1 MILAKYKD
9 DFKENFKWSEPIS
22 IGKIDNNKEIMV
34 AFYNSKRN
42 KLNSGFK
49 DIKNT
54 YIKPVTILLRYGK
67 NQRKAEEMAEKIQDF
82 YDKRS
87 FFIDE
92 YQIYADVLYA
102 EPIYLGTDEN
112 NIYEYSFEINFIEN
126 KNNKK

>member
-9 DFKENFKWSEPIS
+9 DFKINFPWKEAIS
-22 IGKIDNNKEIMV
+22 IGKIDNNKEIMIT
-34 AFYNSKRN
+34 FYNSKRN

-49 DIKNT
+49 DIKTT

-67 NQRKAEEMAEKIQDF
+67 NQRKAEEMAQKIQDF

-92 YQIYADVLYA
+92 YQIYADVIYA
-102 EPIYLGTDEN
+102 EPINLGTDEN
-112 NIYEYSFEINFIEN
+112 NVYEYSFEINFIEN
-126 KNNKK
+126 K